1 MPPEMKGQDRVVR
14 EKAKVLIG
22 ILTSGGVAPPAN

>member
-1 MPPEMKGQDRVVR
+1 MKGQDRVVR